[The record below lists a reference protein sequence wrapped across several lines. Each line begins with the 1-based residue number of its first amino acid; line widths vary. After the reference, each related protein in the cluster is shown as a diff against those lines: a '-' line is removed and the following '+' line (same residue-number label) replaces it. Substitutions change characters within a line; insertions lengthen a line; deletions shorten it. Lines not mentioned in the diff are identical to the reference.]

1 MEKQTTIMIKPLN
14 QNKMNKERNNQIID
28 EAYEYYLNNWS
39 VEIDPNDGSV
49 YNMEPIKIKPHTKEQ
64 FKYRLKTDTYFS
76 NRWGS
81 KGTIPIGPFSPR
93 IAKLFQDELNKSK

>member
-1 MEKQTTIMIKPLN
+1 
-14 QNKMNKERNNQIID
+14 MNKERNNQIID
-28 EAYEYYLNNWS
+28 EVYEYYLNNWS

-49 YNMEPIKIKPHTKEQ
+49 YSMEPIKIKPHTKEQ

-93 IAKLFQDELNKSK
+93 IAKLFQDKLNKPE

>member
-1 MEKQTTIMIKPLN
+1 
-14 QNKMNKERNNQIID
+14 MNKERNNQIID
-28 EAYEYYLNNWS
+28 ETYEYYLNNWS

-49 YNMEPIKIKPHTKEQ
+49 YSMEPIKIKPHTKEQ

-81 KGTIPIGPFSPR
+81 KKKIPIGPFSPR
-93 IAKLFQDELNKSK
+93 IAKLFQDELNKSE